1 MIQAPFFALFNFV
14 ANNRWAQIALT
25 IGLVIFLDHLR
36 IRHVRARERRRHDA
50 RVEAKAR
57 RVQEK
62 VRETSN
68 EKSAQV
74 AIARDTVRPVSHSDG
89 LSERQRQRLFGDR
102 GNGG

>member
-62 VRETSN
+62 VRETLD
-68 EKSAQV
+68 EKSSQTTDSV
-74 AIARDTVRPVSHSDG
+74 RTVRERVRTTGELPER
-89 LSERQRQRLFGDR
+89 LSERFIRD
-102 GNGG
+102 